1 MNDSENMN
9 RILVKLFNHV
19 LSIEEKSLITNEF
32 SDISL
37 NDMHIIEAVGVGE
50 EKSMSSI
57 SKQLGVTMGT
67 LTIGINGLVKK
78 GYVLR
83 QRGEKDRRVVYANLT
98 QKGRDAFNHHNQFHQ
113 EMINTIIKQLAPD
126 ETKTLLA
133 TFDRLED
140 FLVNI
145 ELENK

>member
-19 LSIEEKSLITNEF
+19 LSIEENSLITNEF

-37 NDMHIIEAVGVGE
+37 NDMHIIEAVGIAQQ
-50 EKSMSSI
+50 KSMSSI

-83 QRGEKDRRVVYANLT
+83 NRGEKDRRVVYATLT
-98 QKGRDAFNHHNQFHQ
+98 QRGREAFEHHQQFHQ
-113 EMINTIIKQLAPD
+113 RMVNAMIEHLEPS
-126 ETKTLLA
+126 ETKRLLE
-133 TFDRLED
+133 TFDKLED
-140 FLVNI
+140 FLIQLDHN
-145 ELENK
+145 